1 VSATTKPVFHPSLA
15 AVTLFADS
23 LEETKAFYVAGL
35 GLEITFEDPH
45 SVVFRFGE
53 TLINF
58 LHVSEAPELIEPAH
72 VATAEHGSRFMF
84 TVPVEDVDAVCEE
97 LQGRGIELLN
107 GPMDRPW
114 GPRTAC
120 FVDPSGH
127 VWEIAN

>member
-1 VSATTKPVFHPSLA
+1 
-15 AVTLFADS
+15 
-23 LEETKAFYVAGL
+23 
-35 GLEITFEDPH
+35 
-45 SVVFRFGE
+45 
-53 TLINF
+53 
-58 LHVSEAPELIEPAH
+58 
-72 VATAEHGSRFMF
+72 MF